1 MRAFRLPHLF
11 GVLVAIA
18 SLLVASGPAA
28 AITNG
33 VPDGEAH
40 PYVGIIFNDEA
51 FCTGTLLS
59 PTVFLTA
66 GHCTVIFAEGGSP
79 VYVSF
84 DADPFGEEATF
95 HEIAEVY
102 TMSGYEE
109 VFPQLTG
116 FSRNDIG
123 IAILAKPV
131 SLDTYGA
138 LPTEGLVDTLDTRT
152 QTFTAVGYG
161 VQEFST
167 GPGGRQPSALG
178 TRFQAIL
185 RLIGVPQERS
195 QVGDEYLHLT
205 SNRGRGQGGTCF
217 GDSGGPV
224 FLRGSNIIVGVN
236 NFVTN
241 YNCAGQNY
249 AARVDTAEVLAFI
262 TSFLD

>member
-1 MRAFRLPHLF
+1 MRAIRLLRPF

-18 SLLVASGPAA
+18 ALLVASAPAR

-51 FCTGTLLS
+51 FCSGTLLS

-66 GHCTVIFAEGGSP
+66 GHCTVLFAEGGSP

-84 DADPFGEEATF
+84 DADPLGEGATF
-95 HEIAEVY
+95 YEVAEVY
-102 TMSGYEE
+102 TMPGYEE

-123 IAILAKPV
+123 IAILAEPV

-138 LPTEGLVDTLDTRT
+138 LPTVGLVDTLDTSA

-161 VQEFST
+161 VQEFAT
-167 GPGGRQPSALG
+167 GPGGRQPSAFA
-178 TRFQAIL
+178 TRFRAIE
-185 RLIGVPQERS
+185 RLIGVPQAQSE
-195 QVGDEYLHLT
+195 VGDEYLHLT
-205 SNRGRGQGGTCF
+205 SNPGRGQGGTCF

-224 FLRGSNIIVGVN
+224 FLGDTNVIVGVN

-241 YNCAGQNY
+241 INCAGQNY
-249 AARVDTAEVLAFI
+249 AARVDTAEALAFI
-262 TSFLD
+262 TSFLA